1 MTEERDSHLRTTH
14 SPWSQVNVKKG
25 RGSSMRDKNIEIE
38 RYSVTGKRE
47 RKMEGALFEAILLKI
62 VSAKSQK
69 LILQKLFE
77 A

>member
-1 MTEERDSHLRTTH
+1 
-14 SPWSQVNVKKG
+14 
-25 RGSSMRDKNIEIE
+25 MRDKNIEIE
-38 RYSVTGKRE
+38 RYSVTGKRG